1 MESNMTMGMGME
13 SNMTMG
19 NPQPSQV
26 PRPSPGNAEDR
37 SCPRCKYKVSLRSI
51 SNLIDGVLNKLPYNA
66 STQKEIIIDLLLEK
80 NKKLKEVFYIFL
92 NENLKGELMTAF
104 EKTFA
109 GNSDFT
115 KNPNNFLKSFNEA
128 SEKQLAHHFAKIEN
142 FVDPKNQ
149 DEGSISEIKN
159 ESNINKSVHL
169 IVLTA
174 LDKIFQED
182 QTSADSC
189 FKKYFYQLK
198 PSLVK
203 FSQQF
208 TEQMSV
214 ISNNKDFLDFIIKF
228 YNELFFDES
237 FWSFFKNVQKGTFLF
252 PFASKIS
259 KIDQKLKEL
268 DVEVIKP
275 LEDSEYVLQ
284 RAVVTNNYY
293 NYANQANEKLKSIK
307 SDLDC
312 YRNEFN
318 DLKTTYEKLVIDE
331 A

>member
-1 MESNMTMGMGME
+1 MANFPRQNPMESNMTMGMGME
-13 SNMTMG
+13 SKMTLG
-19 NPQPSQV
+19 NPEPSQV
-26 PRPSPGNAEDR
+26 LTPSPGNAGDL
-37 SCPRCKYKVSLRSI
+37 SCPRCKYKVSLGSI

-66 STQKEIIIDLLLEK
+66 STQKEFIIDLLLEK
-80 NKKLKEVFYIFL
+80 NQKLKEVFYIFL

-115 KNPNNFLKSFNEA
+115 KNPNNFLESFNEA

-169 IVLTA
+169 IVLSA

-208 TEQMSV
+208 T
-214 ISNNKDFLDFIIKF
+214 
-228 YNELFFDES
+228 
-237 FWSFFKNVQKGTFLF
+237 
-252 PFASKIS
+252 
-259 KIDQKLKEL
+259 
-268 DVEVIKP
+268 
-275 LEDSEYVLQ
+275 
-284 RAVVTNNYY
+284 
-293 NYANQANEKLKSIK
+293 
-307 SDLDC
+307 
-312 YRNEFN
+312 
-318 DLKTTYEKLVIDE
+318 
-331 A
+331 